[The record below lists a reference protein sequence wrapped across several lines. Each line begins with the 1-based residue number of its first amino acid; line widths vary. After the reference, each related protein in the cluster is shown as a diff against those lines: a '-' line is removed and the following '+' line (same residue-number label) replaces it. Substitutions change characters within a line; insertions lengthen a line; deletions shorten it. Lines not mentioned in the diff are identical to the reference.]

1 MLSRSLA
8 ATLPSDRRLLRVRTL
23 SLQTKPPARCLPACV
38 SLLPAAVARRW
49 VVLKGP
55 GLSAFKLIN
64 GNPATGMQRGP
75 LKLSVDLGKEDT
87 ATCAPPEKYDGLHVF
102 GLKPG
107 RGIPRCFLQAES
119 AESLAR
125 WRQAIEGC
133 MRLAQSA
140 VSVTLT
146 IPQSVRQGQQLA
158 VRFRDGQIRRVNVP
172 AGIRPGR
179 QLSVRMFQP
188 AGAAA
193 GGGGGGGGAEQG
205 AAADQRSGNG
215 PRARFEVSVWLF
227 LLLPVDFLLNF
238 FGFFFSFFAP
248 NLCVFTFFSS
258 FSSFFFSFFCFC
270 LPTHASCC
278 VRLCSTRSTVSS
290 RSRSAS
296 ARSQPRCS
304 TQREVRAPTFY
315 RRNISSF
322 ACRRIII

>member
-1 MLSRSLA
+1 MLFRSLA

-23 SLQTKPPARCLPACV
+23 SPQTKPPAACGAYV

-179 QLSVRMFQP
+179 QLACGCFSRRTLRL
-188 AGAAA
+188 AAA
-193 GGGGGGGGAEQG
+193 AVVVRSKGRPRTNGAG
-205 AAADQRSGNG
+205 M
-215 PRARFEVSVWLF
+215 VLV
-227 LLLPVDFLLNF
+227 
-238 FGFFFSFFAP
+238 
-248 NLCVFTFFSS
+248 
-258 FSSFFFSFFCFC
+258 
-270 LPTHASCC
+270 HAS
-278 VRLCSTRSTVSS
+278 R
-290 RSRSAS
+290 
-296 ARSQPRCS
+296 
-304 TQREVRAPTFY
+304 
-315 RRNISSF
+315 
-322 ACRRIII
+322 